1 MPGKADVRKRRGKKE
16 PPLMTVDEGLY
27 WAVALGQNSRGQV
40 SEETKGVCEVWGV
53 GRGFIARA
61 GVQAGSSHIRKK
73 ARATAASKG
82 SVSVPD
88 WTRLQ
93 GVGLR
98 RFSQPPE
105 LVCGIFPGHT
115 STCPTFHTG
124 EQNSKPLQYS
134 CLEKPINSMKRQKDT
149 ILKDHIQVG
158 ICPICYW
165 R

>member
-1 MPGKADVRKRRGKKE
+1 MRGGERFYSQGRRPSQVFPYKE
-16 PPLMTVDEGLY
+16 ESGLQRR
-27 WAVALGQNSRGQV
+27 VV
-40 SEETKGVCEVWGV
+40 
-53 GRGFIARA
+53 
-61 GVQAGSSHIRKK
+61 
-73 ARATAASKG
+73 SKG
-82 SVSVPD
+82 SVSVPA

-93 GVGLR
+93 GVGPR
-98 RFSQPPE
+98 KFSQPLE

-134 CLEKPINSMKRQKDT
+134 CLEKPMNSMKRQKDT

-165 R
+165 RQVEK